1 MLIYAINRILQ
12 LIPIVFILSLIVF
25 MMVEALPGDI
35 IDTMADIDTEIDEVT
50 RAALEKELGLDQ
62 PWYVRYAWWLGDLAQ
77 GDFGKSMVTRRPVAI
92 ELLER
97 IPATIYLAA
106 VGIGLSLIIAIPFGT
121 LAAVHRNSPTDYA
134 AQVTSLVG
142 ISIPEFWF
150 AILSILVFALYLGW
164 LPSSGYVGLSEDFG
178 ASLWFLVLPAVAIG
192 FRQAAYTT
200 RLTRSS
206 MLDEINKD
214 YVVTHRSFGL
224 SERKV
229 IYKYTLRNALIPTI
243 TISGL
248 QFANLLGGTV
258 VLETIFAWPGIG
270 LAIYDAIQLRDY
282 PVIQAGILFLGFKVV
297 LINLLVDLMYRVL
310 NPRVGIGS
318 S

>member
-1 MLIYAINRILQ
+1 MLVYIVNRLLQ
-12 LIPIVFILSLIVF
+12 LIPIVFILTIVVF
-25 MMVEALPGDI
+25 CFVQALPGDI
-35 IDTMADIDTEIDEVT
+35 IDTLADQETANDPEV
-50 RAALEKELGLDQ
+50 RKALEKEFGLDK
-62 PWYVRYAWWLGDLAQ
+62 PIYVQYAYWLGGILQ
-77 GDFGKSMVTRRPVAI
+77 GDFGDSMVTRRPVAI

-97 IPATIYLAA
+97 IPATIYLAG
-106 VGIGLSLIIAIPFGT
+106 VGIFLSLCIAIPLGT
-121 LAAVHRNSPTDYA
+121 VAAVWRNSKTDYA
-134 AQVTSLVG
+134 AQVTSLLG

-150 AILSILVFALYLGW
+150 ALLCILAFSLHLGIF
-164 LPSSGYVGLSEDFG
+164 PSSGYVGPGEDFG
-178 ASLWFLVLPAVAIG
+178 LSLWYLVLPAIAIG

-214 YVVTHRSFGL
+214 YVNTARSLGL
-224 SERKV
+224 PERKV
-229 IYKYTLRNALIPTI
+229 IYKYTLRNALIPTV

-270 LAIYDAIQLRDY
+270 LTIYQAIQLRDY

-297 LINLLVDLMYRVL
+297 IINLLVDLLYRVL
-310 NPRVGIGS
+310 NPRVGLG
-318 S
+318 